1 MQNPIVIIG
10 LLLLSALLVC
20 LLIAVIR
27 TLLLQK
33 KQTSFTLSEDI
44 ERIDTYSEKLS
55 RMVQIETISNRNDST
70 IEKFLTFHKLLEELF
85 PIVFATCEK
94 VEIDGNLLLKWKGTS
109 SKDPIMLI
117 SHMDVVE
124 AAGEWKY
131 PPFSGTIAEGKIWG
145 RGSADTK
152 CSLMA
157 FFQAAEEMILEGY
170 VPACDIYLGSS
181 CTEEIGGTGGP
192 KLAGWLKEHHVHLF
206 MLCDEGGS
214 IIQDPISGVKG
225 HFAAIGIFEK
235 GYGDVKFIAKSNGG
249 HASAPGKNTPIPRLA
264 KFISCVEKKT
274 PFRVAFTPAVNAMFT
289 RMAPYIDNF
298 GLRLVAANLW
308 LFRPLLKKVMP
319 MISPQAAAMLQTT
332 IAFTMQSGSSGY
344 NVLPQEA
351 TVCANMRYIPHQ
363 GTDES
368 IDVISKL
375 AKKFGLETEV
385 LYRGYPSKSL
395 DLDGEA
401 FAITQNT
408 ISKCFP
414 GIGILPYVVTGGTD
428 ARFYDE
434 VADSCIRFSP
444 VNYGPEQMAGM
455 HGLNENIEAGCLPG
469 AVDYYKEIIKAQE
482 IRTN

>member
-1 MQNPIVIIG
+1 MGAVITI
-10 LLLLSALLVC
+10 LLLLLGALLVC

-27 TLLLQK
+27 TLALPK
-33 KQTSFTLSEDI
+33 KQTSFSLSEDTA
-44 ERIDTYSEKLS
+44 RIDNYSEKLS
-55 RMVQIETISNRNDST
+55 RMVQIETISARNDSD

-85 PIVFATCEK
+85 PKVFATCDK
-94 VEIDGNLLLKWKGTS
+94 VEIDGNLLLKWKGQA

-124 AAGEWKY
+124 ATGEWKY

-157 FFQAAEEMILEGY
+157 FLQAAEEMIAEGY
-170 VPACDIYLGSS
+170 VPACDIYMGSS
-181 CTEEIGGTGGP
+181 CTEEIGGTGAP
-192 KLAGWLKEHHVHLF
+192 KLANWLKEHGVHLF

-214 IIQDPISGVKG
+214 IIQDPIGGVHG
-225 HFAAIGIFEK
+225 HFAAVGIFEK
-235 GYGDVKFIAKSNGG
+235 GYGDVKFIARSNGG

-264 KFISCVEKKT
+264 KFISSVEKKT

-289 RMAPYIDNF
+289 RIAPYVSNF
-298 GLRLVAANLW
+298 GLRLVMANLW
-308 LFRPLLKKVMP
+308 LFRPLLKRVMP

-351 TVCANMRYIPHQ
+351 SVCANMRYIPHQ

-368 IDVISKL
+368 IEIITEL

-385 LYRGYPSKSL
+385 VYRGYPSKSL
-395 DLDGEA
+395 DLNGEA

-408 ISKCFP
+408 IKTCFP

-428 ARFYDE
+428 ARFYDD
-434 VADSCIRFSP
+434 VADSCVRFSP

-469 AVDYYKEIIKAQE
+469 AVDYYKEIIKAQAA
-482 IRTN
+482 RVK

>member
-1 MQNPIVIIG
+1 MGAVITI
-10 LLLLSALLVC
+10 LLLLLGALLVC

-27 TLLLQK
+27 TLALPK
-33 KQTSFTLSEDI
+33 KQTSFSLSEDTA
-44 ERIDTYSEKLS
+44 RIDNYSEKLS
-55 RMVQIETISNRNDST
+55 RMVQIETISDRNDSD

-85 PIVFATCEK
+85 PKVFATCDK
-94 VEIDGNLLLKWKGTS
+94 VEIDGNLLLKWKGQS
-109 SKDPIMLI
+109 SQDPIMLI

-124 AAGEWKY
+124 ATGEWKY
-131 PPFSGTIAEGKIWG
+131 PPFSGTVTDGKVWG

-157 FFQAAEEMILEGY
+157 ILQAAEEMITDGY
-170 VPACDIYLGSS
+170 VPACDIYMGSS
-181 CTEEIGGTGGP
+181 CTEEIGGTGAP
-192 KLAGWLKEHHVHLF
+192 KLAKWLKDHDVHLF

-214 IIQDPISGVKG
+214 IIQDPIGGVKG
-225 HFAAIGIFEK
+225 HFAAVGIFEK
-235 GYGDVKFIAKSNGG
+235 GYGDVKFIARSNGG

-274 PFRVAFTPAVNAMFT
+274 PFRVAFTPAVTAMFT
-289 RMAPYIDNF
+289 RLAPYVGNF
-298 GLRLVAANLW
+298 GLRLVMANLW
-308 LFRPLLKKVMP
+308 LFSPLLKKVMP
-319 MISPQAAAMLQTT
+319 MISAQAAAMLQTT

-351 TVCANMRYIPHQ
+351 SVCANMRYIPHQ

-368 IDVISKL
+368 IEIITEL

-385 LYRGYPSKSL
+385 IYRGYPSKSL
-395 DLDGEA
+395 DLNGEA
-401 FAITQNT
+401 FAITQKT
-408 ISKCFP
+408 ISTCFP

-428 ARFYDE
+428 ARFYDG
-434 VADSCIRFSP
+434 VADSCVRFSP

-469 AVDYYKEIIKAQE
+469 AVDYYKEIIKAQAA
-482 IRTN
+482 RTK